1 MNSSSASDTASTVH
15 GCVQY
20 IPQGTFD
27 QTTPEAYG
35 WIVFIAVINIITC
48 PLTAATNALIIIVVK
63 TKHRLKT
70 MSNIALACLS
80 TTDLAMGVIG
90 QPIFISVA
98 IAELQRDAPT
108 YCIRL
113 LLSRIALRV
122 LSIASLSH
130 LAMLN
135 VERYIAIKRPLKY
148 ETIVTEK
155 RLICLSA
162 LLWISVLLLNVSSS
176 FIDKKLYLAV
186 DNGMIIFCVATIVLC
201 QVLLY
206 HETRRHQKQIAT
218 HQVSL
223 EARGKFL
230 KERKAFKV
238 TATVLFFLILCY
250 LPSIVARTL
259 ISYSVVNSVNL
270 AYVALS
276 TAYTTAILNS
286 LVNPIIYCVRIAPF
300 RVAFIQLMSGKKP
313 QAS

>member
-1 MNSSSASDTASTVH
+1 M
-15 GCVQY
+15 
-20 IPQGTFD
+20 
-27 QTTPEAYG
+27 
-35 WIVFIAVINIITC
+35 
-48 PLTAATNALIIIVVK
+48 
-63 TKHRLKT
+63 
-70 MSNIALACLS
+70 
-80 TTDLAMGVIG
+80 
-90 QPIFISVA
+90 
-98 IAELQRDAPT
+98 
-108 YCIRL
+108 
-113 LLSRIALRV
+113 RV

-135 VERYIAIKRPLKY
+135 VERYIAIKRPLRY

-176 FIDKKLYLAV
+176 FIDQKLYLAV
-186 DNGMIIFCVATIVLC
+186 DNGMIFFCVATIVLC

-218 HQVSL
+218 HQVSA
-223 EARGKFL
+223 EAREKFL

-238 TATVLFFLILCY
+238 TVTVLFFLILCY

-259 ISYSVVNSVNL
+259 ISYSVINSVNL

-276 TAYTTAILNS
+276 TSLTTAILNS

>member
-27 QTTPEAYG
+27 QTTPEAYV

-48 PLTAATNALIIIVVK
+48 PLAAATNALIIIVVK

-70 MSNIALACLS
+70 KSNIALACLS
-80 TTDLAMGVIG
+80 TTDFAMGVIG
-90 QPIFISVA
+90 QPIFISAA

-122 LSIASLSH
+122 LGIASLSH

-135 VERYIAIKRPLKY
+135 VERYIAIKRPLRY

-186 DNGMIIFCVATIVLC
+186 DNRMIISCVATIFLC

-206 HETRRHQKQIAT
+206 HETRRHQKQIVT

-223 EARGKFL
+223 EARERFL

-238 TATVLFFLILCY
+238 TATVLFFLILSY

-259 ISYSVVNSVNL
+259 ISYSVINSVNS

-276 TAYTTAILNS
+276 TSLTTSILNS

-300 RVAFIQLMSGKKP
+300 RAAFIQLMSGKKP